1 MTKQDFEFIARTIA
15 NYTPMLHL
23 NVDIEDKAENIRRD
37 LAYYFSGVLANENER
52 FDRTKFLKACGVPI
66 VRMFI

>member
-1 MTKQDFEFIARTIA
+1 
-15 NYTPMLHL
+15 MLHL